1 MSRMTKF
8 LQQTCSF
15 EKAKRGQDGSVLL
28 DQFGEV
34 MYEVPITLKCRR
46 ERVIQDVQTNTGA
59 ILRSSTRYFTD
70 ETQIIEADDRFD
82 GKVILEVE
90 EYTNQLGKT
99 EGFESYV

>member
-15 EKAKRGQDGSVLL
+15 EKAKRGLDGSVLL

-34 MYEVPITLKCRR
+34 MYEAPITLKCRR

-70 ETQIIEADDRFD
+70 ETRIIEADDRFD
-82 GKVILEVE
+82 GRVILEVE